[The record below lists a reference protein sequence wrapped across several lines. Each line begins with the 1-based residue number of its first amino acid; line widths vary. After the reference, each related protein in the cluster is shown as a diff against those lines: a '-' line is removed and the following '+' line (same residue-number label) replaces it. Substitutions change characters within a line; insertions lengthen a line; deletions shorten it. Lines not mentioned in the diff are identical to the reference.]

1 MIEPLVRM
9 EHARKDYRGRTVV
22 AVEGFDLRPG
32 ERVQVVGPNGSGK
45 STFLRLLV
53 GISIPSKGRI
63 KWSRDL
69 GFTLGFVPQSGGL
82 FDELTLRQNAQLVST
97 AIGSPHILYDDGALM
112 DKFSIKELL
121 DRQVGVLSDGMKRL
135 VTFLCVWA
143 AHPKLLVADEPLAG
157 IDPAIA
163 AKLGEMVSQNA
174 SGGNAYV
181 FSTHALAGPGR
192 AVSVEGG
199 IVRG

>member
-1 MIEPLVRM
+1 MREPLVRM
-9 EHARKDYRGRTVV
+9 ERTHKDYGGRRVV
-22 AVEGFDLRPG
+22 AVESFELRLG
-32 ERVQVVGPNGSGK
+32 ERVQVVGPNGAGK

-53 GISIPSKGRI
+53 GISIPTKGRVE
-63 KWSRDL
+63 WSPDP

-82 FDELTLRQNAQLVST
+82 FDELTLRHNAQLVST
-97 AIGSPHILYDDGALM
+97 AIGSPHLLSDDQELIK
-112 DKFSIKELL
+112 KFSIEDLL
-121 DRQVGVLSDGMKRL
+121 DQQVGVLSDGMKRL

-143 AHPKLLVADEPLAG
+143 ARPRLLVADEPLAG

-163 AKLGEMVSQNA
+163 ATLGEMVTENA
-174 SGGNAYV
+174 GGGSTYV

-199 IVRG
+199 NVRG